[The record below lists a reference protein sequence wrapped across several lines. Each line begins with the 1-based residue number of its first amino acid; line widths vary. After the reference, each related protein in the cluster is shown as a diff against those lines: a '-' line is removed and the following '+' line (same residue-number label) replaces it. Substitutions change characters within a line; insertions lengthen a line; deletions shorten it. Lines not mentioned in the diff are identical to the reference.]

1 MDHPKR
7 LGKYDIVQVL
17 GEGAMGV
24 VYKGHD
30 PGIDRPVAIKTIR
43 KALMDADTGADMAA
57 RFRNEAKAVG
67 RLLHPG
73 IVAIYEYGEDD
84 STAFIAM
91 EYVQGRDLS
100 QILGATPRLPEGTVI
115 RFMQQ
120 LLDALTCAHRAGVWH
135 RDIKPANLIVTTDG
149 LLKVTDFGIA
159 RIESA
164 ALTQMAATIGTPGY
178 MAPEQYMGEA
188 IDHRID
194 IFAAGVLLYRML
206 TGRSPFA
213 GESAEAVMYKV
224 LNKDPEPP
232 SQLPGLDAPRSFDAV
247 VARALAKSPQARF
260 ASAQEFRDA
269 LAERSAL
276 HAGSAAD
283 DATVVASLLLPV
295 RRPDGL
301 PPSSAASRV
310 GSAAPSRW
318 DAASLAPMEAAL
330 TRFMGPMARLLVR
343 EAARTAT
350 DLSALQD
357 ALCQHLPDAAD
368 RARFITLLSGA
379 AGTAVRRS
387 TASGLGSAA
396 GTAGSSGGSSGG
408 VAVAPAGVQAPIAP
422 ELVEHAR
429 LTLSRE
435 LGPIAKVVLKKALA
449 QARSPQHLHEL
460 LAQQIDDPAQRARL
474 LDALRARRG

>member
-1 MDHPKR
+1 MEHPKR

-43 KALMDADTGADMAA
+43 KALTQSDGGIDLAA

-67 RLLHPG
+67 RLSHPG

-84 STAFIAM
+84 TTAFIAM
-91 EYVQGRDLS
+91 EYVQGRDLA
-100 QILGATPRLPEGTVI
+100 QVLGATPRLPEGTVI

-120 LLDALTCAHRAGVWH
+120 LLDALSCAHRAGVWH

-178 MAPEQYMGEA
+178 MAPEQYLGEA
-188 IDHRID
+188 IDHRVD
-194 IFAAGVLLYRML
+194 VFAAGVLLYRML

-213 GESAEAVMYKV
+213 AESAEAVMYRV

-232 SQLPGLDAPRSFDAV
+232 SQLPGLAVPASFDPI
-247 VARALAKSPQARF
+247 VARALAKAPQARF

-276 HAGSAAD
+276 HVGTAAD
-283 DATVVASLLLPV
+283 DATVVASLHLPL
-295 RRPDGL
+295 RRPDGH
-301 PPSSAASRV
+301 PPSGAASRS

-318 DAASLAPMEAAL
+318 DAARLAPMEAAL
-330 TRFMGPMARLLVR
+330 TRFMGPMARVLVR

-350 DLSALQD
+350 DLGALQD
-357 ALCQHLPDAAD
+357 ALSQHIPDAAD
-368 RARFITLLSGA
+368 RARFITLIGA
-379 AGTAVRRS
+379 AG
-387 TASGLGSAA
+387 SGFGSAA
-396 GTAGSSGGSSGG
+396 RPTGGSAGFGSGGA
-408 VAVAPAGVQAPIAP
+408 AVSPAAVQAPIGA
-422 ELVEHAR
+422 EVVEHAR
-429 LTLSRE
+429 VALSRE
-435 LGPIAKVVLKKALA
+435 LGPIARIMLKKALA

-460 LAQQIDDPAQRARL
+460 LAQQLDDPAQRARL
-474 LDALRARRG
+474 LDALRRQPR

>member
-1 MDHPKR
+1 MEHPKR

-43 KALMDADTGADMAA
+43 KALMEADAGIDLAA

-67 RLLHPG
+67 RLSHPG

-84 STAFIAM
+84 ATAFIAM
-91 EYVQGRDLS
+91 EYVQGRDLA

-120 LLDALTCAHRAGVWH
+120 LLDALDCAHRAGVWH

-188 IDHRID
+188 IDHRVD

-206 TGRSPFA
+206 AGRSPFA
-213 GESAEAVMYKV
+213 ADSAEAVMYQV

-232 SQLPGLDAPRSFDAV
+232 SQLPGLALPSSFDPI
-247 VARALAKSPQARF
+247 VARALAKAPQQRF
-260 ASAQEFRDA
+260 ASAREFRDA

-283 DATVVASLLLPV
+283 DATVVASLHLPL
-295 RRPDGL
+295 RRADGQ
-301 PPSSAASRV
+301 PASGAASRP
-310 GSAAPSRW
+310 GSAPPSRW

-330 TRFMGPMARLLVR
+330 TRFMGPMARVLVR

-350 DLSALQD
+350 DLDALRD
-357 ALCQHLPDAAD
+357 ALCQHLPDAGD
-368 RARFITLLSGA
+368 RARFITLLSGF
-379 AGTAVRRS
+379 
-387 TASGLGSAA
+387 GSAA
-396 GTAGSSGGSSGG
+396 RATGGGTAGSGGA
-408 VAVAPAGVQAPIAP
+408 AVATGAAVEVPITP
-422 ELVEHAR
+422 EAAEHAR
-429 LTLSRE
+429 LVLSRE
-435 LGPIAKVVLKKALA
+435 LGPIAKVLLKKALA

-460 LAQQIDDPAQRARL
+460 LAQQLDDPAQRARL
-474 LDALRARRG
+474 LDALRRKPG

>member
-1 MDHPKR
+1 MEHPKR

-43 KALMDADTGADMAA
+43 KALLQSDGGIDLAA

-67 RLLHPG
+67 RLSHPG
-73 IVAIYEYGEDD
+73 IVAIYEYGEDET
-84 STAFIAM
+84 TAFIAM
-91 EYVQGRDLS
+91 EYVQGRDLA
-100 QILGATPRLPEGTVI
+100 QVLGATPRLPEGTAI

-135 RDIKPANLIVTTDG
+135 RDIKPANLVVTTDG

-164 ALTQMAATIGTPGY
+164 ALTQVAATIGTPGY
-178 MAPEQYMGEA
+178 MAPEQYLGEA

-194 IFAAGVLLYRML
+194 LFAAGVLLYRML

-213 GESAEAVMYKV
+213 AESAEAVMYRV
-224 LNKDPEPP
+224 LNKEPELP
-232 SQLPGLDAPRSFDAV
+232 SQIPGLSVPASFDPI
-247 VARALAKSPQARF
+247 VARALAKAPQSRF

-276 HAGSAAD
+276 HIGTAAD
-283 DATVVASLLLPV
+283 DATVVASLHLPL
-295 RRPDGL
+295 RRAEGHS
-301 PPSSAASRV
+301 PSGAASRP

-330 TRFMGPMARLLVR
+330 TRFMGPLARVLVR

-350 DLSALQD
+350 DLGALQD
-357 ALCQHLPDAAD
+357 ALSQHIPDAAD
-368 RARFITLLSGA
+368 RARFITLLGGPGSG
-379 AGTAVRRS
+379 
-387 TASGLGSAA
+387 
-396 GTAGSSGGSSGG
+396 AGSSARSTGASAGSGAGGAAVAS
-408 VAVAPAGVQAPIAP
+408 VAVQAAIGA
-422 ELVEHAR
+422 EVVEHAR

-435 LGPIAKVVLKKALA
+435 LGPIARFMLKKALA
-449 QARSPQHLHEL
+449 EARSPQHLHEL
-460 LAQQIDDPAQRARL
+460 LAQQLDDPAQRARL
-474 LDALRARRG
+474 LDALRRRPG

>member
-1 MDHPKR
+1 MEHPKR

-43 KALMDADTGADMAA
+43 KALLQAEGGIDLAA

-67 RLLHPG
+67 RLSHPG
-73 IVAIYEYGEDD
+73 IVAIYEYGEDET
-84 STAFIAM
+84 TAFIAM
-91 EYVQGRDLS
+91 EYVQGRDLA
-100 QILGATPRLPEGTVI
+100 QVLGATPRLPEGTVI

-135 RDIKPANLIVTTDG
+135 RDIKPANLVVTTDG

-178 MAPEQYMGEA
+178 MAPEQYLGEA

-194 IFAAGVLLYRML
+194 LFAAGVLLYRML

-213 GESAEAVMYKV
+213 AESAEAVMYRV
-224 LNKDPEPP
+224 LNRDPEPP
-232 SQLPGLDAPRSFDAV
+232 SQIPGLSVPASFDPI
-247 VARALAKSPQARF
+247 VARALAKAPQSRF

-276 HAGSAAD
+276 HVGTAAD
-283 DATVVASLLLPV
+283 DATVVASLRLPS
-295 RRPDGL
+295 RRADGH
-301 PPSSAASRV
+301 PPSGAASRP

-330 TRFMGPMARLLVR
+330 TRFMGPMARVLVR

-350 DLSALQD
+350 DLGALQD
-357 ALCQHLPDAAD
+357 ALSQHIPDAAD
-368 RARFITLLSGA
+368 RARFITLLSGP
-379 AGTAVRRS
+379 G
-387 TASGLGSAA
+387 SGVGSAA
-396 GTAGSSGGSSGG
+396 RPTAGSGGA
-408 VAVAPAGVQAPIAP
+408 AVASAAVQAPIGA
-422 ELVEHAR
+422 EVVEHAR
-429 LTLSRE
+429 LVLSRE
-435 LGPIAKVVLKKALA
+435 LGPIARFMLKKALA
-449 QARSPQHLHEL
+449 EARSPQHLHEL
-460 LAQQIDDPAQRARL
+460 LAQQLDDPAQRARL
-474 LDALRARRG
+474 LDALRRPRG

>member
-1 MDHPKR
+1 MEHPKR

-24 VYKGHD
+24 VYQGHD

-43 KALMDADTGADMAA
+43 KALLQADGGIDLAG

-67 RLLHPG
+67 RLSHPG

-84 STAFIAM
+84 TTAFIAM
-91 EYVQGRDLS
+91 EYVQGRDLA
-100 QILGATPRLPEGTVI
+100 QVLGATPRLPEGTVI

-135 RDIKPANLIVTTDG
+135 RDIKPANLVVTTDG

-164 ALTQMAATIGTPGY
+164 ALTQVAATIGTPGY
-178 MAPEQYMGEA
+178 MAPEQYLGEA

-194 IFAAGVLLYRML
+194 LFAAGVLLYRML

-213 GESAEAVMYKV
+213 AESAEAVMYRV
-224 LNKDPEPP
+224 LNKEPEPP
-232 SQLPGLDAPRSFDAV
+232 SQIPGLSVSASFDPI
-247 VARALAKSPQARF
+247 VARALAKAPQTRF

-276 HAGSAAD
+276 HIGTAAD
-283 DATVVASLLLPV
+283 DATVVASLHLPL
-295 RRPDGL
+295 RRADGHA
-301 PPSSAASRV
+301 PSGAASRP

-330 TRFMGPMARLLVR
+330 TRFMGPMARVLVR

-350 DLSALQD
+350 DLGALQD
-357 ALCQHLPDAAD
+357 ALSQHIPDAAD
-368 RARFITLLSGA
+368 RARFMTLLGGPGSSLGNAARATGGSAGFGSGGA
-379 AGTAVRRS
+379 A
-387 TASGLGSAA
+387 
-396 GTAGSSGGSSGG
+396 
-408 VAVAPAGVQAPIAP
+408 VQAPIGTDV
-422 ELVEHAR
+422 VEHAR
-429 LTLSRE
+429 LALSRE
-435 LGPIAKVVLKKALA
+435 LGPIARFMLKKALA
-449 QARSPQHLHEL
+449 EARSPQHLHEL
-460 LAQQIDDPAQRARL
+460 LAQQLDDPAQRARL
-474 LDALRARRG
+474 LDALRRKPV

>member
-43 KALMDADTGADMAA
+43 KALLQDDGGTDLAA

-67 RLLHPG
+67 RLSHPG

-84 STAFIAM
+84 TTAFIAM
-91 EYVQGRDLS
+91 EYVQGRDLA
-100 QILGATPRLPEGTVI
+100 QVLGATPRLPECTTI

-135 RDIKPANLIVTTDG
+135 RDIKPANLVVTTDG

-164 ALTQMAATIGTPGY
+164 ALTQVAATIGTPGY
-178 MAPEQYMGEA
+178 MAPEQYLGEA

-194 IFAAGVLLYRML
+194 LFAAGVLLYRML

-213 GESAEAVMYKV
+213 AESAEAVMYRV
-224 LNKDPEPP
+224 LNKEPEPP
-232 SQLPGLDAPRSFDAV
+232 SQIPGLSVPASFDPI
-247 VARALAKSPQARF
+247 VARALAKAPQSRF

-276 HAGSAAD
+276 HIGTAAD
-283 DATVVASLLLPV
+283 DATVVASLRLPL
-295 RRPDGL
+295 RRADAH
-301 PPSSAASRV
+301 PPSGAASRP

-330 TRFMGPMARLLVR
+330 TRFMGPMARVLVR

-350 DLSALQD
+350 DLGALQD
-357 ALCQHLPDAAD
+357 ALSQHIPDAAD
-368 RARFITLLSGA
+368 RARFITLLSGR
-379 AGTAVRRS
+379 G
-387 TASGLGSAA
+387 SGVGSAA
-396 GTAGSSGGSSGG
+396 RSATGGGAGSGG
-408 VAVAPAGVQAPIAP
+408 VAVAAGTVQAPIGA
-422 ELVEHAR
+422 EVVEHAR
-429 LTLSRE
+429 LALSRE
-435 LGPIAKVVLKKALA
+435 LGPIARVMLKKALGE
-449 QARSPQHLHEL
+449 ARSPQHLHEV
-460 LAQQIDDPAQRARL
+460 LAQQLDDPAQRARL
-474 LDALRARRG
+474 LDALRRKPG

>member
-1 MDHPKR
+1 MEHPQR

-30 PGIDRPVAIKTIR
+30 PLIDRPVAIKTIR

-57 RFRNEAKAVG
+57 RFRNEARAVG
-67 RLLHPG
+67 RLSHPG
-73 IVAIYEYGEDD
+73 IVAIYEYGEDEA
-84 STAFIAM
+84 TAFIAM

-159 RIESA
+159 RIQSA
-164 ALTQMAATIGTPGY
+164 ALTQVAATIGTPGY

-206 TGRSPFA
+206 TGRAPFA
-213 GESAEAVMYKV
+213 AESAEAVMYRV
-224 LNKDPEPP
+224 LNKEPEPP
-232 SQLPGLDAPRSFDAV
+232 SQLPGVDAPRSFDAV

-276 HAGSAAD
+276 HAGTAAD
-283 DATVVASLLLPV
+283 DATVVASLHLPV

-301 PPSSAASRV
+301 PASSAASRA
-310 GSAAPSRW
+310 GSAASSRW

-350 DLSALQD
+350 DLGALQD

-368 RARFITLLSGA
+368 RARFITLLGT
-379 AGTAVRRS
+379 AGTGARGG
-387 TASGLGSAA
+387 TGSATAGGA
-396 GTAGSSGGSSGG
+396 GTAGSGS
-408 VAVAPAGVQAPIAP
+408 VAVASAGVGVQAPLSA

-449 QARSPQHLHEL
+449 QALSPHHLHEL

-474 LDALRARRG
+474 LDALRRKPG

>member
-1 MDHPKR
+1 MEHPKR

-43 KALMDADTGADMAA
+43 KALMEADAGIDLAA

-67 RLLHPG
+67 RLSHPG

-84 STAFIAM
+84 TTAFIAM
-91 EYVQGRDLS
+91 EYVQGRDLA

-120 LLDALTCAHRAGVWH
+120 LLDALACAHRAGVWH

-178 MAPEQYMGEA
+178 MAPEQYTGEA
-188 IDHRID
+188 IDHRVD
-194 IFAAGVLLYRML
+194 LFAAGVLLYRML
-206 TGRSPFA
+206 AGRSPFA
-213 GESAEAVMYKV
+213 ADSAEAVMYQV
-224 LNKDPEPP
+224 LNREPEPP
-232 SQLPGLDAPRSFDAV
+232 SQLPGLALPSSFDPI
-247 VARALAKSPQARF
+247 VARALAKAPRGRF

-276 HAGSAAD
+276 HRGTAAD
-283 DATVVASLLLPV
+283 DATVVASLRLPL
-295 RRPDGL
+295 RRADGL
-301 PPSSAASRV
+301 PPSGAASRP

-330 TRFMGPMARLLVR
+330 TRFMGPMARVLVR

-350 DLSALQD
+350 DLDALQD
-357 ALCQHLPDAAD
+357 ALCRQIPDAAD
-368 RARFITLLSGA
+368 RARFVTLLGSLGSGFGSGARGTGGGA
-379 AGTAVRRS
+379 AGT
-387 TASGLGSAA
+387 
-396 GTAGSSGGSSGG
+396 GGA
-408 VAVAPAGVQAPIAP
+408 AVAGAAAVQAPIAA
-422 ELVEHAR
+422 EVAEHAR
-429 LTLSRE
+429 LVLSRE
-435 LGPIAKVVLKKALA
+435 LGPIARVVLKKAMA
-449 QARSPQHLHEL
+449 EARSPQHLHEL
-460 LAQQIDDPAQRARL
+460 LAQQLDDPAQRARL
-474 LDALRARRG
+474 LDALRRGPG